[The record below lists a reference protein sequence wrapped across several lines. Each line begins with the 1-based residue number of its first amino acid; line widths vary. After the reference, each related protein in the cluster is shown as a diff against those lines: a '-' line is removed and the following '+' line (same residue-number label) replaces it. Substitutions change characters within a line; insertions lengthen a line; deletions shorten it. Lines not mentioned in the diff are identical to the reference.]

1 MSQVLEKNQ
10 AKRNSVLSGF
20 RRVMKSVPRAIW
32 RGQLQRYKGKG
43 GRFSNKLRDERIH
56 ASAALVIRLLDPD
69 DFTLKSSYVALSG
82 HGTYKG
88 GGARMVDKETLQK
101 VSRRVTQ

>member
-1 MSQVLEKNQ
+1 MSQVLEKKQ

-32 RGQLQRYKGKG
+32 RGQLQRYKG
-43 GRFSNKLRDERIH
+43 GRFSNKLRDNRIH